1 MYYVGLLGVKVSEIM
16 SRRVV
21 TAKGDEKLSDIA
33 EKMIQSKV
41 SSVVVVSDGKV
52 AGIVTEKDFV
62 KFFAL
67 RVDYDS
73 KISDYM
79 TREVIVVREDASLN
93 EAKNIMVSNNI
104 RHLPVVDRNNNLVG
118 MITVRDIVESVETL
132 V

>member
-1 MYYVGLLGVKVSEIM
+1 MLGVKVSEIM
-16 SRRVV
+16 SRRLV
-21 TAKGDEKLSDIA
+21 TAKGEEKLSDIA

-52 AGIVTEKDFV
+52 VGIVTEKDFV

-73 KISDYM
+73 KISEYM
-79 TREVIVVREDASLN
+79 TRDVIVVREDASLN
-93 EAKNIMVSNNI
+93 EAKNIMISNNI
-104 RHLPVVDRNNNLVG
+104 RHLPVVDRDNNLVG

>member
-1 MYYVGLLGVKVSEIM
+1 LLEVKVSEIM

-21 TAKGDEKLSDIA
+21 TANADEKLSDIA

-41 SSVVVVSDGKV
+41 SSVVIVSDGKV

-73 KISDYM
+73 KVSDYM
-79 TREVIVVREDASLN
+79 TRNVIVVREYASLN
-93 EAKNIMVSNNI
+93 EAKNIMISNNI
-104 RHLPVVDRNNNLVG
+104 RHLPVVDRGNNLVG
-118 MITVRDIVESVETL
+118 MITIRDIVESVETL

>member
-118 MITVRDIVESVETL
+118 MITIRDIVESVETL

>member
-1 MYYVGLLGVKVSEIM
+1 MLGVKVSEIM

>member
-104 RHLPVVDRNNNLVG
+104 RHLPVVDRDNNLVG

>member
-1 MYYVGLLGVKVSEIM
+1 LLGVKVSEIM
-16 SRRVV
+16 SRRLV
-21 TAKGDEKLSDIA
+21 TAKGEEKLSDIA
-33 EKMIQSKV
+33 EKMIQYKV

-52 AGIVTEKDFV
+52 VGIVTEKDFV

-73 KISDYM
+73 KISEYM
-79 TREVIVVREDASLN
+79 TRDVIVVREDASLN

-104 RHLPVVDRNNNLVG
+104 RHLPVVDRDNNLVG

>member
-1 MYYVGLLGVKVSEIM
+1 MLGVKVSEIM
-16 SRRVV
+16 SRRLV
-21 TAKGDEKLSDIA
+21 TAKGEEKLSDIA
-33 EKMIQSKV
+33 EKMIQYKV

-52 AGIVTEKDFV
+52 VGIVTEKDFV

-73 KISDYM
+73 KISEYM
-79 TREVIVVREDASLN
+79 TRDVIVVREDASLN

-104 RHLPVVDRNNNLVG
+104 RHLPVVDRDNNLVG

>member
-1 MYYVGLLGVKVSEIM
+1 MLEVKVSEIM

-21 TAKGDEKLSDIA
+21 TANADEKLSDIA

-41 SSVVVVSDGKV
+41 SSVVIVSDGKV

-73 KISDYM
+73 KVSDYM
-79 TREVIVVREDASLN
+79 TRNVIVVREYASLN
-93 EAKNIMVSNNI
+93 EAKNIMISNNI
-104 RHLPVVDRNNNLVG
+104 RHLPVVDRGNNLVG
-118 MITVRDIVESVETL
+118 MITIRDIVESVETL

>member
-1 MYYVGLLGVKVSEIM
+1 MLGVKVSEIM
-16 SRRVV
+16 SRRLV
-21 TAKGDEKLSDIA
+21 TAKGEEKLSDIA
-33 EKMIQSKV
+33 EKMIQYKV

-52 AGIVTEKDFV
+52 VGIVTEKDFV

-73 KISDYM
+73 KISEYM
-79 TREVIVVREDASLN
+79 TRDVIVVREDASLN
-93 EAKNIMVSNNI
+93 EAKNIMISNNI
-104 RHLPVVDRNNNLVG
+104 RHLPVVDRDNNLVG

>member
-1 MYYVGLLGVKVSEIM
+1 M

-21 TAKGDEKLSDIA
+21 TANADEKLSDIA

-41 SSVVVVSDGKV
+41 SSVVIVSDGKV

-73 KISDYM
+73 KVSDYM
-79 TREVIVVREDASLN
+79 TRNVIVVREYASLN
-93 EAKNIMVSNNI
+93 EAKNIMISNNI
-104 RHLPVVDRNNNLVG
+104 RHLPVVDRGNNLVG
-118 MITVRDIVESVETL
+118 MITIRDIVESVETL

>member
-1 MYYVGLLGVKVSEIM
+1 MLGVKVSEIM
-16 SRRVV
+16 SRRLV
-21 TAKGDEKLSDIA
+21 TAKGGEKLSDIA
-33 EKMIQSKV
+33 EKMIQYKV

-52 AGIVTEKDFV
+52 VGIVTEKDFV

-73 KISDYM
+73 KISEYM
-79 TREVIVVREDASLN
+79 TRDVIVVREDASLN

-104 RHLPVVDRNNNLVG
+104 RHLPVVDRDNNLVG

>member
-1 MYYVGLLGVKVSEIM
+1 M
-16 SRRVV
+16 SRRLV
-21 TAKGDEKLSDIA
+21 TAKGGEKLSDIA

-52 AGIVTEKDFV
+52 VGIVTEKDFV

-73 KISDYM
+73 KISEYM
-79 TREVIVVREDASLN
+79 TRDVIVVREDASLN

-104 RHLPVVDRNNNLVG
+104 RHLPVVDRDNNLVG